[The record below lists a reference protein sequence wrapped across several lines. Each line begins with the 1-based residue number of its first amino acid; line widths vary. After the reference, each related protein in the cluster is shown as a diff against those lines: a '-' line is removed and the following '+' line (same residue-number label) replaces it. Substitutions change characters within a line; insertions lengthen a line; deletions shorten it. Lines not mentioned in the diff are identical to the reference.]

1 MGGLLQFLPLLFFVF
16 VVVSI
21 VRNVVKAVRKAG
33 EQTPQRTPADFD
45 PEQAARTRR
54 IQEEIRRKI
63 AERRGLGIPPGL
75 PPMEE
80 AEPTYEPPVVR
91 EEISPAEVAQVAT
104 QSAILERQQRLA
116 EQMRALETARVTER
130 RKAGATAAAEK
141 TEMNSERGQIL
152 DSRRELL
159 AGLTD
164 QASLRRAFVLR
175 EVLGPPV
182 GLR

>member
-1 MGGLLQFLPLLFFVF
+1 MGGFLQFLPLLFFVF

-21 VRNVVKAVRKAG
+21 ARNVAKAVRKAG
-33 EQTPQRTPADFD
+33 EQAPQRSPADFN

-63 AERRGLGIPPGL
+63 AERRGLSIPPDV
-75 PPMEE
+75 PPLEE
-80 AEPTYEPPVVR
+80 SEPAFEPPVVYQ
-91 EEISPAEVAQVAT
+91 ESAPTDVASTAT
-104 QSAILERQQRLA
+104 HAAILERQQRLA

-130 RKAGATAAAEK
+130 RKAGETAAAEK
-141 TEMNSERGQIL
+141 TETNSERGQIL

-159 AGLTD
+159 ADVRDT
-164 QASLRRAFVLR
+164 ASLRRAFVLR